1 MPSFNT
7 YAQQNP
13 SNLDILDIQKINYGT
28 ISKQAVVEQNQ
39 TYMAYFDGV
48 GGTGPEL
55 IDQTAYFIKYIID
68 TQGNVT
74 NPEPDIIPSR
84 PQAVALYNLIDNF
97 EPGKNAVV
105 KLIGNDPL
113 LTANPND
120 DALTGIYPITHVG
133 RIVPILVT
141 ETGPNIQDYITTMSF
156 GSLTTQT
163 SNTSNIT
170 ITNTVANV
178 TAQFQYTGGEYT
190 ISGDLGS
197 TIYDGVLLS
206 SPAWQTV
213 NDSTKRILSSSL
225 QTGTRI
231 RFKLAMYLEE
241 TWNANNGFNYAFIRI
256 YQNGVT
262 LGSERALVKDGM
274 SQINDGGG
282 GVYETDWT
290 SYFDYMANDSFEVK
304 VRVFD
309 GSNSREVKV
318 KGTTDNRNQ
327 TVWYI
332 QQETPAG
339 ITTGSTEVALIPNV
353 NIVTSSYFEGV
364 GGGYNLYNGGFTTLT
379 MNPSFYP
386 IYETGL
392 TQNLDSAS
400 ATFGFSEIKIPFNDI
415 KPGDFIRFNYDKTR
429 VHTIYRI
436 SELNFGS
443 TSTLALYVTPAISNL
458 DSVDIDNRTL
468 NHFIIY
474 RVINDGTYIVLDVPK
489 PVVGNSFTGIIQP
502 EFISKE
508 LTDNYDKIITDLTS
522 KEIIS

>member
-1 MPSFNT
+1 MPSFNV
-7 YAQQNP
+7 YANQNP
-13 SNLDILDIQKINYGT
+13 SNLDVLDIQKINYGT
-28 ISKQAVVEQNQ
+28 TPKQAVVEQNQ

-68 TQGNVT
+68 TQGNVA
-74 NPEPDIIPSR
+74 NPEPDVIPSR

-113 LTANPND
+113 LTENPND

-141 ETGPNIQDYITTMSF
+141 ETGVDNEDYITTMSF
-156 GSLTTQT
+156 GSLTTQ
-163 SNTSNIT
+163 NTT
-170 ITNTVANV
+170 LTVGKP
-178 TAQFQYTGGEYT
+178 TAQFQNAVDYYVNSTSWTSIPFATQLVEYNN
-190 ISGDLGS
+190 
-197 TIYDGVLLS
+197 
-206 SPAWQTV
+206 AWDNTTT
-213 NDSTKRILSSSL
+213 STKTINSSSAE
-225 QTGTRI
+225 TGTRI
-231 RFKLAMYLEE
+231 RFKISLYVEAGWTGVGGNFLIIRVLQ
-241 TWNANNGFNYAFIRI
+241 NNQEIFVSSTNNSAGDGAI
-256 YQNGVT
+256 YSST
-262 LGSERALVKDGM
+262 SEVYSSAWSPWVDYVDNTPFVVQAQVAIEGTVRQVK
-274 SQINDGGG
+274 I
-282 GVYETDWT
+282 
-290 SYFDYMANDSFEVK
+290 
-304 VRVFD
+304 
-309 GSNSREVKV
+309 
-318 KGTTDNRNQ
+318 KGTPDRNQ
-327 TVWYI
+327 TVWYVE
-332 QQETPAG
+332 QEIP
-339 ITTGSTEVALIPNV
+339 TGNEFSGPSQILLTEGV
-353 NIVTSSYFEGV
+353 NAVYSDYFEGV

-400 ATFGFSEIKIPFNDI
+400 ATFGFSEIKIPFSNI
-415 KPGDFIRFNYDKTR
+415 QPGDFIRFNYDKTR

-489 PVVGNSFTGIIQP
+489 PVAGNSFTGIIQP

-508 LTDNYDKIITDLTS
+508 LTDNYDKIITDLTQ
-522 KEIIS
+522 KNIIS